1 MDLVAE
7 DPGLNRGIAVHD
19 PLRLV
24 ERDVENPYACPFA
37 VVSDRADN
45 RENAVSP
52 ERVIAP
58 TMFPDDAARVR
69 LREPVRL
76 LHQHE
81 RVRTRLGLH
90 LVHVPVGDDR
100 HRQFL
105 SEVVPGQG

>member
-1 MDLVAE
+1 MYLVAE
-7 DPGLNRGIAVHD
+7 DADLNRGIAVHD
-19 PLRLV
+19 PYCLI
-24 ERDVENPYACPFA
+24 ERDVEDSYACPFT

-45 RENAVSP
+45 RKYAVSP

-58 TMFPDDAARVR
+58 TMFPDDAARIW
-69 LREPVRL
+69 LREPGRL

-90 LVHVPVGDDR
+90 LVHVPVGDNR

-105 SEVVPGQG
+105 SEVVPRQG